1 MLNSLQIVAS
11 AYGDKLGVNVIPSNH
26 ASTDGNT
33 IRTVIDEENPEATWG
48 FLKHESAH
56 IRYTDPKLFE
66 EKYIVDIFN
75 KHTKLIANGVTFDN
89 FFSIVNALEDNRIE
103 YKLSREYKGAFK
115 TFDAMNSYLIKEG
128 LWKVGLVYNLPEAT
142 FQFLGFYAAGTIGG
156 LNYPS
161 CEDLSQS
168 CENVLNHFA
177 TNEQVMFLKQIALE
191 SVKSDST
198 MDIVNLAFKCLY
210 FLVEQLS
217 KEQSKSGKPD
227 DNSNG
232 KPDDSSNCK
241 PDENSSGKPDDSSN
255 GQPEKTI
262 DFNCNLKVV
271 DKGDLIS
278 DALNSSKTKTQI
290 SNDLHEKPT
299 AFSSFNEEAKDRFS
313 KGVAISGPLRNKIKH
328 MLKARSRTSVIKS
341 NRGRKI
347 DKRHLAKVKVGK
359 TNVFIK
365 RTDGVNSNTAVY
377 ITTDISG
384 SMKTPMGN
392 ECTRLDASLQALSA
406 LITSISHYKDCDYA
420 LTTFNSSTQVIK
432 AFGGNDN
439 NVSGVID
446 RVKAHSSTYISNSL
460 VYGAKSFAS
469 VRGKYN
475 RNVIIVIT
483 DGTPSDHDEAKEIIK
498 NLKSSNVDVF
508 AFGVDLKS
516 NAERK
521 MREMFTTNFIN
532 LSDPKLLQQEIVKV
546 AEIIM

>member
-1 MLNSLQIVAS
+1 
-11 AYGDKLGVNVIPSNH
+11 
-26 ASTDGNT
+26 
-33 IRTVIDEENPEATWG
+33 
-48 FLKHESAH
+48 
-56 IRYTDPKLFE
+56 
-66 EKYIVDIFN
+66 
-75 KHTKLIANGVTFDN
+75 
-89 FFSIVNALEDNRIE
+89 
-103 YKLSREYKGAFK
+103 
-115 TFDAMNSYLIKEG
+115 MNEFLIKKR
-128 LWKVGLVYNLPEAT
+128 LWVAGMTSSFQDAA
-142 FQFLGFYAAGTIGG
+142 FQFLGLYSAGVVGG

-161 CEDLSQS
+161 CEDISKT
-168 CENVLNHFA
+168 CENVLLAFA
-177 TNEQVMFLKQIALE
+177 TSEQFVFLKKISLE
-191 SVKSDST
+191 AVKSDTS
-198 MDIVNLAFKCLY
+198 MDVVNLSFKSLY

-217 KEQSKSGKPD
+217 QEKSEKGKPDNTSNGQPEKGKPD
-227 DNSNG
+227 DT
-232 KPDDSSNCK
+232 
-241 PDENSSGKPDDSSN
+241 SN

-262 DFNCNLKVV
+262 DFNCNHKIV

-278 DALNSSKTKTQI
+278 DALNSSKTKIQI
-290 SNDLHEKPT
+290 SDDLHKKPT
-299 AFSSFNEEAKDRFS
+299 AFSSLNEEPKDRFS

-365 RTDGVNSNTAVY
+365 KTDGVNSNTAVY

-384 SMKTPMGN
+384 SMKSSMSN

-432 AFGGNDN
+432 AFGGSDN
-439 NVSGVID
+439 HVSGVID
-446 RVKAHSSTYISNSL
+446 RVKAHGSTRISNSL

-469 VRGKYN
+469 VRGKYK
-475 RNVIIVIT
+475 RNVMIVIT

-498 NLKSSNVDVF
+498 NIKSSNVDVF
-508 AFGVDLKS
+508 AFGVDL
-516 NAERK
+516 NDDAERK

>member
-128 LWKVGLVYNLPEAT
+128 LWKVGLVSNLPEAT
-142 FQFLGFYAAGTIGG
+142 FQFLGYYAAGTIGG

-161 CEDLSQS
+161 CEDLSLS

-177 TNEQVMFLKQIALE
+177 TIEQVMFLKQIALE

-198 MDIVNLAFKCLY
+198 MDVVNLAFKCLY

-217 KEQSKSGKPD
+217 QENSNGKPD
-227 DNSNG
+227 ENSNG

-241 PDENSSGKPDDSSN
+241 PDKNSN

-365 RTDGVNSNTAVY
+365 KTDGVNSNTAVY

-384 SMKTPMGN
+384 SMKTQMGN

-406 LITSISHYKDCDYA
+406 LITSISHYKNCDYA

-475 RNVIIVIT
+475 RNVMIVIT

-516 NAERK
+516 DAERK

>member
-89 FFSIVNALEDNRIE
+89 FFSIVNALEDNR

-128 LWKVGLVYNLPEAT
+128 LWKVGLVSNLPEAT
-142 FQFLGFYAAGTIGG
+142 FQFLGYYAAGTIGG

-161 CEDLSQS
+161 CEDLSLS

-177 TNEQVMFLKQIALE
+177 TIEQVMFLKQIALE

-198 MDIVNLAFKCLY
+198 MDVVNLAFKCLY

-217 KEQSKSGKPD
+217 QENSNGKPD
-227 DNSNG
+227 ENSNG

-241 PDENSSGKPDDSSN
+241 PDKNSN

-299 AFSSFNEEAKDRFS
+299 ALLMKR
-313 KGVAISGPLRNKIKH
+313 LKIVS
-328 MLKARSRTSVIKS
+328 LKVSLY
-341 NRGRKI
+341 
-347 DKRHLAKVKVGK
+347 LA
-359 TNVFIK
+359 
-365 RTDGVNSNTAVY
+365 
-377 ITTDISG
+377 
-384 SMKTPMGN
+384 
-392 ECTRLDASLQALSA
+392 
-406 LITSISHYKDCDYA
+406 H
-420 LTTFNSSTQVIK
+420 
-432 AFGGNDN
+432 
-439 NVSGVID
+439 
-446 RVKAHSSTYISNSL
+446 
-460 VYGAKSFAS
+460 
-469 VRGKYN
+469 
-475 RNVIIVIT
+475 
-483 DGTPSDHDEAKEIIK
+483 
-498 NLKSSNVDVF
+498 
-508 AFGVDLKS
+508 
-516 NAERK
+516 
-521 MREMFTTNFIN
+521 
-532 LSDPKLLQQEIVKV
+532 
-546 AEIIM
+546 

>member
-1 MLNSLQIVAS
+1 MG
-11 AYGDKLGVNVIPSNH
+11 Y
-26 ASTDGNT
+26 
-33 IRTVIDEENPEATWG
+33 
-48 FLKHESAH
+48 
-56 IRYTDPKLFE
+56 
-66 EKYIVDIFN
+66 
-75 KHTKLIANGVTFDN
+75 
-89 FFSIVNALEDNRIE
+89 
-103 YKLSREYKGAFK
+103 
-115 TFDAMNSYLIKEG
+115 
-128 LWKVGLVYNLPEAT
+128 
-142 FQFLGFYAAGTIGG
+142 YAAGTIGG

-198 MDIVNLAFKCLY
+198 MDIINLAFKCLY

-217 KEQSKSGKPD
+217 QE
-227 DNSNG
+227 NSNG
-232 KPDDSSNCK
+232 KPDENSNGK
-241 PDENSSGKPDDSSN
+241 PDENSNGKPDENSNGKPDENSNGKPDENSN
-255 GQPEKTI
+255 GQSKKTI

-278 DALNSSKTKTQI
+278 DALNSSKTKTKI
-290 SNDLHEKPT
+290 SDDLHEKPT
-299 AFSSFNEEAKDRFS
+299 AFSSFNEEPKNRFS

-365 RTDGVNSNTAVY
+365 KTDGVNSNTAVY

-475 RNVIIVIT
+475 RNVMIVIT

-516 NAERK
+516 DAERK

>member
-128 LWKVGLVYNLPEAT
+128 LWKVGLVSNLPEAT
-142 FQFLGFYAAGTIGG
+142 FQFLGYYAAGKIGG

-161 CEDLSQS
+161 CEDLSLS

-177 TNEQVMFLKQIALE
+177 TIEQVMFLKQIALE

-198 MDIVNLAFKCLY
+198 MDVVNLAFKCLY

-217 KEQSKSGKPD
+217 QEKSENGKPD
-227 DNSNG
+227 ENSNG
-232 KPDDSSNCK
+232 KPDEKSN
-241 PDENSSGKPDDSSN
+241 GKPDKNSN
-255 GQPEKTI
+255 GQSEKTI

-365 RTDGVNSNTAVY
+365 KTDGVNSNTAVY

-475 RNVIIVIT
+475 RNVMIVIT

-516 NAERK
+516 DAERK

>member
-103 YKLSREYKGAFK
+103 YKLSLEYKGAFK

-128 LWKVGLVYNLPEAT
+128 LWKVGLVSNLQEAT
-142 FQFLGFYAAGTIGG
+142 FQFLGYYAAGTIGG

-161 CEDLSQS
+161 CEDLSLS

-177 TNEQVMFLKQIALE
+177 TIEQVMFLKQIALE

-198 MDIVNLAFKCLY
+198 MDVVNLAFKCLY

-217 KEQSKSGKPD
+217 QE
-227 DNSNG
+227 NSNG
-232 KPDDSSNCK
+232 KPDENSNGK
-241 PDENSSGKPDDSSN
+241 PDENSN
-255 GQPEKTI
+255 GQSKKTI

-278 DALNSSKTKTQI
+278 DALNSSKTKTKI
-290 SNDLHEKPT
+290 SDDLHEKPT
-299 AFSSFNEEAKDRFS
+299 AFSSFNEEPKNRFS

-365 RTDGVNSNTAVY
+365 KTDGVNSNTAVY

-406 LITSISHYKDCDYA
+406 LITSISHYKNCDYA

-475 RNVIIVIT
+475 RNVMIVIT

-516 NAERK
+516 DAERK